1 MILILWNSLFLEREA
16 MSKNGDDEKIDKAIE
31 RMLDAREKNKT
42 VVSVLIIILLLS
54 SLFLLVPFLQNS
66 QIMLIDTSSNELT
79 SENEIKN
86 FSIPEIIYK
95 SFESKIKEKGNSNF
109 KIITSVEKFNNMTFI
124 EKNKELADIQKIL
137 RNNEIEKE
145 CIKDFYEL
153 SSTIY
158 CRRRIFS
165 YER

>member
-1 MILILWNSLFLEREA
+1 

-31 RMLDAREKNKT
+31 RMLDARKKNKT

-54 SLFLLVPFLQNS
+54 SLFLLVPLLQNS
-66 QIMLIDTSSNELT
+66 QIIVIDTSSKEIPG
-79 SENEIKN
+79 ENEIKN

-109 KIITSVEKFNNMTFI
+109 KIITSVEKFNNMTFV

-145 CIKDFYEL
+145 CTEDFYKL

-158 CRRRIFS
+158 CRSILQEAKT
-165 YER
+165 YK

>member
-1 MILILWNSLFLEREA
+1 MF
-16 MSKNGDDEKIDKAIE
+16 KNGDDEDEKILEMLEKRFDRIE
-31 RMLDAREKNKT
+31 KYKKII
-42 VVSVLIIILLLS
+42 SVLAIITLILL
-54 SLFLLVPFLQNS
+54 LFLLVAFSQNS
-66 QIMLIDTSSNELT
+66 KIMIVDASSKENEV
-79 SENEIKN
+79 ENEIKN

-95 SFESKIKEKGNSNF
+95 SFESRIKEKGNSNF

-124 EKNKELADIQKIL
+124 EKNRELADIQKIL

>member
-1 MILILWNSLFLEREA
+1 
-16 MSKNGDDEKIDKAIE
+16 MSKNGDDENEKILEMFEKI
-31 RMLDAREKNKT
+31 LDAREKSKT
-42 VVSVLIIILLLS
+42 VVLLLSLILMLS

-66 QIMLIDTSSNELT
+66 QIIVIDTSSKEIPG
-79 SENEIKN
+79 ENEIKN

-109 KIITSVEKFNNMTFI
+109 KIITSVEKFNNMTFV

-145 CIKDFYEL
+145 CTEDFYKL

-158 CRRRIFS
+158 CRSILQEAKT
-165 YER
+165 YK

>member
-1 MILILWNSLFLEREA
+1 ML
-16 MSKNGDDEKIDKAIE
+16 KNGDDEKIDKAIE

-42 VVSVLIIILLLS
+42 VVSVLIIILLFS

-66 QIMLIDTSSNELT
+66 QIIVIDTSSNELT
-79 SENEIKN
+79 SENKIKN